1 MFDVA
6 NGARRAQKTQ
16 KSKLEIRKFETNSN
30 DQKKSKNQT
39 KADALFATV
48 SGFMDFIRV

>member
-30 DQKKSKNQT
+30 DQKIKESNEGRRLVC
-39 KADALFATV
+39 DCF
-48 SGFMDFIRV
+48 GFMDFIRV

>member
-16 KSKLEIRKFETNSN
+16 NRNSKSENSKQIQMIKESN
-30 DQKKSKNQT
+30 EGR
-39 KADALFATV
+39 DALFATV